1 MKLKSALLIS
11 TLTLLLVPGVQA
23 QGYTL
28 KSLALLVYNDGVV
41 QVDYRA
47 ETDPSLV
54 MVELELPGFPYESLL
69 SVDQDGLPL
78 DSSVTDEGAI
88 IDTLGSTG
96 VAVTYL
102 TSSLTSKTGAIW
114 TLNITSTIA
123 TSITLPQDSTIV
135 NLSELPVEIGTY
147 ENRPYVRMLPGD
159 ISVSYI
165 TSVFDAR
172 GKAEEAFG
180 DAEQHIQQ
188 IIDDGIVVSNALDLL
203 QQAHEAFN
211 LADYSTAIQLA
222 TQAKIAADEAA
233 ADALQAQETM
243 DAASLAISEAET
255 EGRTKG
261 IDVAEQLLIQAAAA
275 FDTGDYTSAYD
286 YAVQSQ
292 ITALNAEK
300 PQGIYVYA
308 LAAIVLMLGVVAY
321 TRLSRGPDKP
331 PEPNLEVDL
340 KAIYR
345 DHPTLRMDDR
355 EVIRYIAE
363 SGGELFS
370 NEIRERFD
378 IPRTSAWRMLRR
390 LEGLDIIEERKVGGQ
405 SLVSIHGRYRRPET

>member
-23 QGYTL
+23 QGYAL
-28 KSLALLVYNDGVV
+28 KNLALLVYNDGVV

-54 MVELELPGFPYESLL
+54 VVEVELPGFPYESLL
-69 SVDQDGLPL
+69 TVDQDGLPL
-78 DSSVTDEGAI
+78 DSSVTDKGVL

-96 VAVTYL
+96 VVITYL

-114 TLNITSTIA
+114 TLNVTSPITTR
-123 TSITLPQDSTIV
+123 ITLPQNSTIV
-135 NLSELPVEIGTY
+135 NLSEVPVEIGTY

-172 GKAEEAFG
+172 GKAGEAID
-180 DAEQHIQQ
+180 DAEHHVQQ
-188 IIDDGIVVSNALDLL
+188 MIDDGIVVSDALDLL
-203 QQAHEAFN
+203 QQAREAFD

-222 TQAKIAADEAA
+222 TQAEEAADGAA
-233 ADALQAQETM
+233 ADAFQAQELM
-243 DAASLAISEAET
+243 DAASLAISEADS

-261 IDVAEQLLIQAAAA
+261 LDVAEQLLSQAATA
-275 FDTGDYTSAYD
+275 FGAGDYESAYD
-286 YAVQSQ
+286 YALQSQ

-300 PQGIYVYA
+300 PQNIYVYA
-308 LAAIVLMLGVVAY
+308 LAAIVLALGAAAY
-321 TRLSRGPDKP
+321 TRLFKRQGERPKP
-331 PEPNLEVDL
+331 SLEVDL
-340 KAIYR
+340 EAIYR

-390 LEGLDIIEERKVGGQ
+390 LEGLDILEERKVGGQ
-405 SLVSIHGRYRRPET
+405 SLVSIHDRYRRPET

>member
-54 MVELELPGFPYESLL
+54 VVEVELPGFPYESLL
-69 SVDQDGLPL
+69 TVDQDGLPL
-78 DSSVTDEGAI
+78 DSSATDEGVL

-114 TLNITSTIA
+114 TLNITSIIA

-135 NLSELPVEIGTY
+135 NLSEVPVEIGTS
-147 ENRPYVRMLPGD
+147 ENRPYVRMLPGN

-172 GKAEEAFG
+172 GKAEEALG

-188 IIDDGIVVSNALDLL
+188 IIDDGIVVSDALDLL
-203 QQAHEAFN
+203 QQAREAFD

-243 DAASLAISEAET
+243 DAASLAISEAQS

-275 FDTGDYTSAYD
+275 FDAGDYTSAYD
-286 YAVQSQ
+286 YALQSQ

-308 LAAIVLMLGVVAY
+308 LAASVLALGVIAY
-321 TRLSRGPDKP
+321 TRLFKGQVER
-331 PEPNLEVDL
+331 PEINLEVDL
-340 KAIYR
+340 EAIYR

-355 EVIRYIAE
+355 EVIRFIAE

-390 LEGLDIIEERKVGGQ
+390 LEGLDILEERKVGGQ

>member
-11 TLTLLLVPGVQA
+11 TLTLLLVPGVHA
-23 QGYTL
+23 QGYAL
-28 KSLALLVYNDGVV
+28 KNLALLVYNDGVV

-54 MVELELPGFPYESLL
+54 VVEVELPGFPYESLL
-69 SVDQDGLPL
+69 TVDQDGLPL
-78 DSSVTDEGAI
+78 DSSVTDKGVL

-96 VAVTYL
+96 VVITYL

-114 TLNITSTIA
+114 TLNVTSPITTR
-123 TSITLPQDSTIV
+123 ITLPQNSTIV
-135 NLSELPVEIGTY
+135 DLSEVPVEIGTY

-172 GKAEEAFG
+172 GKAGEAID
-180 DAEQHIQQ
+180 DAEHHVQQ
-188 IIDDGIVVSNALDLL
+188 MIDDGIVVSDALDLL
-203 QQAHEAFN
+203 QQAREAFD

-222 TQAKIAADEAA
+222 TQAEEAADGAA
-233 ADALQAQETM
+233 ADAFQAQELM
-243 DAASLAISEAET
+243 DAASLAISEADS

-261 IDVAEQLLIQAAAA
+261 LDVAEQLLSQAATA
-275 FDTGDYTSAYD
+275 FGAGDYESAYD
-286 YAVQSQ
+286 YALQSQ

-300 PQGIYVYA
+300 PQNIYVYA
-308 LAAIVLMLGVVAY
+308 LAAIVLALGAAAY
-321 TRLSRGPDKP
+321 TRLFKGQGER
-331 PEPNLEVDL
+331 PEPSLEVDL
-340 KAIYR
+340 EAIYR

-390 LEGLDIIEERKVGGQ
+390 LEGLDILEERKVGGQ
-405 SLVSIHGRYRRPET
+405 SLVSIHDRYRRPET

>member
-23 QGYTL
+23 QGYAL
-28 KSLALLVYNDGVV
+28 KNLALLVYNDGVV

-54 MVELELPGFPYESLL
+54 VVEVELPGFPYESLL
-69 SVDQDGLPL
+69 TVDQDGLPL
-78 DSSVTDEGAI
+78 DSSVTDKGVV

-96 VAVTYL
+96 VVITYL

-114 TLNITSTIA
+114 TLNVTSPITTR
-123 TSITLPQDSTIV
+123 ITLPQNSTIV
-135 NLSELPVEIGTY
+135 DLSEVPVEIGTY

-172 GKAEEAFG
+172 GKAGEAID
-180 DAEQHIQQ
+180 DAEHHVQQ
-188 IIDDGIVVSNALDLL
+188 MIDDGIVVSDALDLL
-203 QQAHEAFN
+203 QQAREAFD

-222 TQAKIAADEAA
+222 TQAEEAADEAA
-233 ADALQAQETM
+233 ADAFQAQELM
-243 DAASLAISEAET
+243 DAASLAISEADS

-261 IDVAEQLLIQAAAA
+261 LDVAEQLLSQAATA
-275 FDTGDYTSAYD
+275 FGAGDYESAYD
-286 YAVQSQ
+286 YALQSQ

-300 PQGIYVYA
+300 PQNIYVYA
-308 LAAIVLMLGVVAY
+308 LAAIVLALGAAAY
-321 TRLSRGPDKP
+321 TRLFKRQGER
-331 PEPNLEVDL
+331 PEPSLEVDL
-340 KAIYR
+340 EAIYR

-390 LEGLDIIEERKVGGQ
+390 LEGLDILEERKVGGQ
-405 SLVSIHGRYRRPET
+405 SLVSIHDRYRRPET